1 MARTSKIKFNIEDF
15 FIEGQHDA
23 VTKQKILAS
32 SLFPIAATMY
42 NTAEKQLRIGTVMFN
57 DDGSVYALNLVS
69 PLGMSIARLTTAGQQ
84 ITAYVPWSGLERNPG
99 KTLLSSINPKYVQA
113 KLRQGSSHPNFGLF
127 ESAVRN
133 AQDKINYLVREFAD
147 VFIDNLNG
155 RRVSGRPEIS
165 PLDSELTT
173 LLVRAYMGD
182 ISLIDIPS
190 QCKMRLDSVVRNY
203 QENTNRFKDS
213 IKKSYDF
220 FDGNKW
226 VYITDINDGVVLG
239 AISPEPVRV
248 ALDKYVT
255 EGRLPYTRAHSQT
268 SYQYIKPE
276 VEFKWYKSYDC
287 IPEPLKGE
295 LEYSIA
301 MLKAHRATDGDLF
314 TECGNY
320 FWPEMGAARFWGN
333 PHSAKVLLLPM

>member
-1 MARTSKIKFNIEDF
+1 
-15 FIEGQHDA
+15 
-23 VTKQKILAS
+23 
-32 SLFPIAATMY
+32 
-42 NTAEKQLRIGTVMFN
+42 
-57 DDGSVYALNLVS
+57 
-69 PLGMSIARLTTAGQQ
+69 
-84 ITAYVPWSGLERNPG
+84 
-99 KTLLSSINPKYVQA
+99 VQA
-113 KLRQGSSHPNFGLF
+113 KFRQGSSHPNFGLF

-133 AQDKINYLVREFAD
+133 AQDKINFSVREFAD
-147 VFIDNLNG
+147 EFIDNLNG

-165 PLDSELTT
+165 SLDSELTT

-190 QCKMRLDSVVRNY
+190 QCKMRLDSVIRNY
-203 QENTNRFKDS
+203 QESTNKFKDS

-255 EGRLPYTRAHSQT
+255 EGRLPYTRAHSET
-268 SYQYIKPE
+268 PYQYIKPE

-333 PHSAKVLLLPM
+333 PLSAKVLLLPM

>member
-23 VTKQKILAS
+23 VTKQKIIAS

-42 NTAEKQLRIGTVMFN
+42 NTAEKQLRIGMAVFN
-57 DDGSVYALNLVS
+57 GDGSVCALNLVS
-69 PLGMSIARLTTAGQQ
+69 PLGINIARLTAAGQQ
-84 ITAYVPWSGLERNPG
+84 ITAYVPWSGLERNPS
-99 KTLLSSINPKYVQA
+99 KALLSSINPKYVQA

-133 AQDKINYLVREFAD
+133 AHDKINYLVREFAD

-155 RRVSGRPEIS
+155 RSVTGRPEIS
-165 PLDSELTT
+165 SLDSELTT

-182 ISLIDIPS
+182 ISLIDMPS
-190 QCKMRLDSVVRNY
+190 QCKMRLDSVVRDY
-203 QENTNRFKDS
+203 QENTNKFKDS

-226 VYITDINDGVVLG
+226 VYITDINDGVILG

-268 SYQYIKPE
+268 PYQYIKPE
-276 VEFKWYKSYDC
+276 VEFKWYKSFDC
-287 IPEPLKGE
+287 IPEPLKGG

-301 MLKAHRATDGDLF
+301 MLKAHRATDDSLFSEHGDH
-314 TECGNY
+314 
-320 FWPEMGAARFWGN
+320 FWPEMGAARSWSS
-333 PHSAKVLLLPM
+333 HISAKVLLLPM

>member
-1 MARTSKIKFNIEDF
+1 MARTKKIVFNIEDL
-15 FIEGQHDA
+15 FIEGQHDDA
-23 VTKQKILAS
+23 TKQKIIAS

-42 NTAEKQLRIGTVMFN
+42 NTAEKQLRIGVAAFN
-57 DDGSVYALNLVS
+57 SDGSVCALNLVS
-69 PLGMSIARLTTAGQQ
+69 PLGINIARLTAAGQQ
-84 ITAYVPWSGLERNPG
+84 ITAYVPWSGLERNPS
-99 KTLLSSINPKYVQA
+99 KALLSSINPKYVQT

-147 VFIDNLNG
+147 GFIDKLNG
-155 RRVSGRPEIS
+155 RSVTGRPQIS
-165 PLDSELTT
+165 SLDSELTT

-182 ISLIDIPS
+182 ISLIDMPP
-190 QCKMRLDSVVRNY
+190 QCKMRLDSVVKDY

-226 VYITDINDGVVLG
+226 VYITDINDGVLLG
-239 AISPEPVRV
+239 AISPEPVRA

-255 EGRLPYTRAHSQT
+255 GGSLPYTRAHSQT
-268 SYQYIKPE
+268 PYQYIKPE
-276 VEFKWYKSYDC
+276 VEFKWYKSFDC
-287 IPEPLKGE
+287 IPEPLKSG

-301 MLKAHRATDGDLF
+301 MLKAHRATDDGIFSEHGDH
-314 TECGNY
+314 
-320 FWPEMGAARFWGN
+320 FWPEMGAARSWSN
-333 PHSAKVLLLPM
+333 HNSAKVLLLPM

>member
-113 KLRQGSSHPNFGLF
+113 KFRQGSSHPNFGLF

-133 AQDKINYLVREFAD
+133 AQDKINFSVREFAD
-147 VFIDNLNG
+147 EFIDNLNG

-165 PLDSELTT
+165 SLDSELTT

-190 QCKMRLDSVVRNY
+190 QCKMRLDSVIRNY
-203 QENTNRFKDS
+203 QESTNKFKDS

-255 EGRLPYTRAHSQT
+255 EGRLPYTRAHSET
-268 SYQYIKPE
+268 PYQYIKPE

-333 PHSAKVLLLPM
+333 PLSAKVLLLPM